1 MVQQTSKQAYQDTV
15 SSFEDTQI
23 DRIWVLMR
31 KNASVTWSI
40 SEVAYSLSM
49 EKSTISARMNA
60 MKKTGKLEFAG
71 KRKSR
76 ITNVL
81 VETWR
86 LKLQES
92 LL

>member
-1 MVQQTSKQAYQDTV
+1 MVQQTSKEAYRDPA

-23 DRIWVLMR
+23 DVIWILMR
-31 KNASVTWSI
+31 KHASVTWSI
-40 SEVAYSLSM
+40 SEVAFQLHM
-49 EKSTISARMNA
+49 EKSTVSARMNM
-60 MKKTGKLEFAG
+60 MKKLGKLEFAG

-76 ITNVL
+76 ITNVT

>member
-1 MVQQTSKQAYQDTV
+1 MVQQTSRDAYKDPV

-23 DRIWVLMR
+23 DIIWVLMR
-31 KNASVTWSI
+31 KNMSVTWSI
-40 SEVAYSLSM
+40 SEVAFALHM
-49 EKSTISARMNA
+49 EKSTVSARMNM
-60 MKKTGKLEFAG
+60 MKKMSKIEFAG

-76 ITNVL
+76 VTNVL

>member
-1 MVQQTSKQAYQDTV
+1 MVQETSKVAYRDPV

-23 DRIWVLMR
+23 DSIWVLMR
-31 KNASVTWSI
+31 KNTSVTWSI
-40 SEVAYSLSM
+40 SEVAYSLHM
-49 EKSTISARMNA
+49 EKSTVSARMNM
-60 MKKTGKLEFAG
+60 MKKLKKLEFAG